1 MDYRKINN
9 HIILL
14 AIAIIVG
21 LFVAMIARLTI
32 LAKGADTGTANLV
45 FLIAFGICAVVY
57 LVIMVVFSH
66 VIIPWIEKK
75 IPEKKQY
82 IADTETAQ
90 PIENTPAANVE
101 RIKQDADRQYAERLK
116 EKVRLFQRYSH
127 RTVGPYVTSDE
138 LARLDRYIECYA
150 RQETYPADLAP
161 IRPEK
166 LKNVDLFHFGWNAA
180 NYFGQQKQEIVPW
193 LKTVFIPLSELEDSY
208 IKGKLRDYQT
218 EKYTI
223 PNIEDIPGYM
233 AEHKG

>member
-82 IADTETAQ
+82 VADTETAQ

-127 RTVGPYVTSDE
+127 RTVGPYVTSDGP
-138 LARLDRYIECYA
+138 ARPVHRMLR
-150 RQETYPADLAP
+150 PAG
-161 IRPEK
+161 
-166 LKNVDLFHFGWNAA
+166 N
-180 NYFGQQKQEIVPW
+180 
-193 LKTVFIPLSELEDSY
+193 IPGRSRTHQAGE
-208 IKGKLRDYQT
+208 T
-218 EKYTI
+218 EKRGSI
-223 PNIEDIPGYM
+223 PFRLERSQLFRTAETRDCSVVKNNIHSSVGIGRFLYQRE
-233 AEHKG
+233 AT